1 MYKEVKAVL
10 EKLQKEI
17 KKYMNRNRKKA
28 VEYKVE
34 DKILLST
41 KDLIWQMRNRK
52 TKKLIEKFVGSYK
65 IKKIIL

>member
-1 MYKEVKAVL
+1 
-10 EKLQKEI
+10 
-17 KKYMNRNRKKA
+17 MNRNRKKT

-52 TKKLIEKFVGSYK
+52 KKKLIEKFVGSGK